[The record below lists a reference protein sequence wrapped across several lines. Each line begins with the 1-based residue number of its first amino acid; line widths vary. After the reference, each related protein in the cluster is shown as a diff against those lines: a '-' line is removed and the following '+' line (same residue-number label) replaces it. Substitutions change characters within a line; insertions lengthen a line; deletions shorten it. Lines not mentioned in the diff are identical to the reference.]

1 MLRPEVMW
9 DRAGTQCPRSSVAE
23 LHPVPPR
30 GSTGN
35 ARATPSGPQVAWGL
49 SSSPRVR
56 GMCVPTMMTAHKT
69 KKKFQYTVNREYQ
82 RSALSSL
89 GAGSPLGAWGAV
101 RPGAQPPASQDSVPP
116 LAMAPPW
123 ALSAVG
129 GQNALAEVS
138 GKGGRPAYSP
148 APARGLAG
156 H

>member
-9 DRAGTQCPRSSVAE
+9 DRAGTVSKVQCGRAPSSATKG
-23 LHPVPPR
+23 LHRECP
-30 GSTGN
+30 S
-35 ARATPSGPQVAWGL
+35 TPSGPQVAWGL

-116 LAMAPPW
+116 LAPPW